1 MKLLVVDD
9 EKLIREVIR
18 EYGEA
23 EGYEIVEAE
32 NGVEAL
38 KILDQENID
47 LMNIYIIK
55 KDGKKYEV
63 MIKQIIDCLKLLNN
77 EEKEQTRNTLETVL
91 EEKGKIL
98 DCLIYLGVGCMKI
111 LDEVHSEEDEEAM

>member
-1 MKLLVVDD
+1 MNNNFDKWLDD
-9 EKLIREVIR
+9 LIEK
-18 EYGEA
+18 
-23 EGYEIVEAE
+23 
-32 NGVEAL
+32 
-38 KILDQENID
+38 ENID

-63 MIKQIIDCLKLLNN
+63 MIKQIIDCLKLLSGLKFQQDSKATLND